1 MSDLEKLN
9 IFSPCVLQRIAEIGF
24 LASEYGF
31 HEKAEQIFLG
41 MALAKPDSSAPAV
54 SLAVVHARSGRL
66 QDAITGLKHAAG
78 VYPASEMVK
87 AMLGAFLVEAR
98 QDGALELFEA
108 VLASRQEPGAVNI
121 VECWLDQARKL
132 REEGSARRTDT
143 GSLAFFRHH
152 NIRP

>member
-1 MSDLEKLN
+1 MSDVDKLN

-31 HEKAEQIFLG
+31 HEKAEQIISGL
-41 MALAKPDSSAPAV
+41 ALAKPGSPSPSV
-54 SLAVVHARSGRL
+54 SIAIVHARSGRL
-66 QDAITGLKHAAG
+66 QDAITGLSEAVG
-78 VYPASEMVK
+78 RFPGSEMVK
-87 AMLGAFLVEAR
+87 AMLGAFLVEAK

-132 REEGSARRTDT
+132 KSEATAGRSDS